1 MVRGRVSLYLH
12 HPSTKVAQISGKKDL
27 NPVFPHEGKWEYV
40 SEHPP
45 SPTVWYAAKESHLFL
60 TPSRILGC
68 TDKQPVGGKKWLR
81 AQQPRFSKGVEG
93 TRSCS
98 FMDIIRKLAYKLLA
112 MLLLHMPPG
121 GPQVPSVFHV
131 PYPHILLPCSWLSLH
146 ALRQWLQAFAD
157 SWGACTES
165 WPISMG
171 LGEST
176 QIWAFSTAVRKARE
190 VWSSFLESR
199 EGIQF

>member
-12 HPSTKVAQISGKKDL
+12 HPSTKVAQISGKKGL
-27 NPVFPHEGKWEYV
+27 NPSFSHEGKWEYV

-146 ALRQWLQAFAD
+146 ALRAVTTSLCRQL
-157 SWGACTES
+157 G
-165 WPISMG
+165 SMH
-171 LGEST
+171 
-176 QIWAFSTAVRKARE
+176 RK
-190 VWSSFLESR
+190 LTHLH
-199 EGIQF
+199 GIGRKHTDLSIQHSCKKSKGSLV